1 MSFCSRDLPARGAF
15 VALLCGALVAV
26 ACGSD
31 SSTTPTSPTNPA
43 GTNPPDLVTITIKN
57 GVFSPNPFPM
67 KVGQRVNWLNSDAMA
82 HTATADGGQFD
93 TGSIAPT
100 SAADDPV
107 RMSAAATI
115 NFHCKLHANEN
126 GTIVVSP

>member
-1 MSFCSRDLPARGAF
+1 MSSYSRDRAVRGAF
-15 VALLCGALVAV
+15 VALLCGALFAV
-26 ACGSD
+26 GCGSD
-31 SSTTPTSPTNPA
+31 SPTTPTNPA

-67 KVGQRVNWLNSDAMA
+67 KVGQRVNWLNSDTIA

-107 RMSAAATI
+107 KMSAAGTI
-115 NFHCKLHANEN
+115 TFHCKLHAGET
-126 GTIVVSP
+126 GSIVISQ